1 MSIFRSYLLRL
12 QRKRW
17 KIRAFRKRRELV
29 EVKNRTNTI
38 RPDDILLFC
47 TFRNEDVRLPYFFEY
62 YRNQGVDHFVMVN
75 NGSTDGGDAY
85 AAAQPDVSLWST
97 DAGYGNARFGMDW
110 LTYLQWRYGHGHWA
124 LTVDVDEFFVY
135 PFCDTR
141 PLAALGDWLDAS
153 DVRSFGALMLDLYPQ
168 GPVSEARY
176 ERGMDP
182 LEIANWFDAGNYTI
196 SQNKRMR
203 NLWIQG
209 GPRARAF
216 FADKPEKSPA
226 LNKVPFVKW
235 DRRYTYVSSTHM
247 ILPRGLN
254 LVYDQQGGEKTSGA
268 LLHAKFINTFG
279 ERAQEEAARGE
290 HYGAGHEYQQYA
302 ETGQDDPKLWT
313 KWSEQYLNWRQLE
326 VLGLLSKGNWA

>member
-1 MSIFRSYLLRL
+1 MLRL
-12 QRKRW
+12 QRRRW
-17 KIRAFRKRRELV
+17 KLRAFRKRRELDG
-29 EVKNRTNTI
+29 VKNRTAAI
-38 RPDDILLFC
+38 KPDDILLFC
-47 TFRNEDVRLPYFFEY
+47 TFRNEGIRLPYFFEY
-62 YRNQGVDHFVMVN
+62 YRKQGVDHFIMVN

-85 AAAQPDVSLWST
+85 AAEQPDVSLWST
-97 DAGYGNARFGMDW
+97 DASYGDARYGMDW

-153 DVRSFGALMLDLYPQ
+153 DIRSFGALILDLYPQ
-168 GPVSEARY
+168 GPVSEAKY
-176 ERGMDP
+176 ESGMDP
-182 LEIANWFDAGNYTI
+182 LEIANWFDAGNYMI
-196 SQNKRMR
+196 SRNKRMR

-209 GPRARAF
+209 GARARAF
-216 FADKPEKSPA
+216 FADTPEKAPA

-247 ILPRGLN
+247 VLPRGLN

-279 ERAQEEAARGE
+279 DRAKEEATRGE
-290 HYGAGHEYQQYA
+290 HYGDGHEYQQYA
-302 ETGQDDPKLWT
+302 DGAEADPNLWT

>member
-1 MSIFRSYLLRL
+1 MLRL
-12 QRKRW
+12 QRRRW
-17 KIRAFRKRRELV
+17 KLRAFRKRRELTD
-29 EVKNRTNTI
+29 VKNRTPPI
-38 RPDDILLFC
+38 KPDDILLFC
-47 TFRNEDVRLPYFFEY
+47 TFRNEGIRLPYFFEY
-62 YRNQGVDHFVMVN
+62 YRKQGVDHFIMVD

-85 AAAQPDVSLWST
+85 AAEQPDVSLWST
-97 DAGYGNARFGMDW
+97 DASYGNARYGMDW
-110 LTYLQWRYGHGHWA
+110 LTYLQWRYGHDHWA

-153 DVRSFGALMLDLYPQ
+153 DVRSFSALILDLYPQ
-168 GPVSEARY
+168 GPVSGAKY
-176 ERGMDP
+176 QSGMDP
-182 LEIANWFDAGNYTI
+182 LEIANWFDAGNYMI
-196 SQNKRMR
+196 SRNQRMR

-216 FADKPEKSPA
+216 FADKPEKAPA

-247 ILPRGLN
+247 VLPRGLN

-268 LLHAKFINTFG
+268 LLHAKFVNTFG
-279 ERAQEEAARGE
+279 DRAKEEATRGE
-290 HYGAGHEYQQYA
+290 HYGKGHEYQQYTDGTEA
-302 ETGQDDPKLWT
+302 DPNLWT